1 MTAEPLQNLDQLEE
15 ALLQAGLD
23 PVSHRRLLEQ
33 VRSHLGRYVRLET
46 ELLGHVS
53 IPVPRHLL
61 GTPPPGESRAAVENL
76 AHQERERLEIAQ
88 GTTDTLLAR
97 LDREG
102 LKVYRA
108 PFPLE
113 SPLSGFFLFDRDVG
127 PVLVVDES
135 LKTHDAD
142 LVFARLYGHYLM
154 DNDPYEIRLAM
165 QEPTFLNAA
174 TERAREF
181 AGAFLIDKE
190 ELDRYLDGLAWS
202 PEDSLTDEVLG
213 HLTAYFNVGPQAVK
227 ERLFQLQYLHGIA
240 EPEADAQ
247 GSGSGDGEEHLLP
260 ERFVR
265 LALEAHAREVI
276 SLETLALHLE
286 ADTAS
291 ALRLADRFRLEEPE
305 TGEEREKDTPDP

>member
-33 VRSHLGRYVRLET
+33 VRGHLGRYARLEA

-61 GTPPPGESRAAVENL
+61 GTPPPGESRAAVEDL
-76 AHQERERLEIAQ
+76 AHRERERLEIAQ

-108 PFPLE
+108 PFPPE

-127 PVLVVDES
+127 PVLVVDEN

-142 LVFARLYGHYLM
+142 LVLARLYGHYLM

-165 QEPTFLNAA
+165 QEPTFSGAA
-174 TERAREF
+174 AERAREF

-190 ELDRYLDGLAWS
+190 DLDRYLGGLAWR
-202 PEDSLTDEVLG
+202 PGDPLTD
-213 HLTAYFNVGPQAVK
+213 
-227 ERLFQLQYLHGIA
+227 R
-240 EPEADAQ
+240 
-247 GSGSGDGEEHLLP
+247 
-260 ERFVR
+260 
-265 LALEAHAREVI
+265 
-276 SLETLALHLE
+276 
-286 ADTAS
+286 
-291 ALRLADRFRLEEPE
+291 
-305 TGEEREKDTPDP
+305 